1 MKKYRIATIVGT
13 RPELI
18 RLSLIIHKL
27 DNHFEHYLIHTGQNY
42 DYELNEIFFN
52 DLNIK
57 KPDYYLNANT
67 NTLGEALG
75 SIIEKSYHVLK
86 DIEPDAI
93 LVLGDTN
100 SSLSILP
107 AKRLKIPI
115 FHMEA
120 GNRCF
125 DFNVPEEINRKVADT
140 LSDINLCY
148 TENSRRYLLA
158 EGHRGDR
165 LYVTGSPMFEVLEF
179 HKSNIE
185 QSAILEKLGLEKN
198 KYFVVSL
205 HREENVDFEDCL
217 AEFMNAIELI
227 GDKYDMEIIFS
238 THPRTR
244 NRINNFNIQPS
255 NKVKLL
261 KPLGFFDYIKLQKNA
276 FCVLSDSGTISEES
290 NILNFKAVS
299 LRNSTERPEALEA
312 GSIILGGKTSSTILN
327 ALELTIDR
335 SDLNQ
340 QIRPDEYFTNNT
352 SDIVLGIIQSWIEG
366 INRLTWQ
373 KKY

>member
-18 RLSLIIHKL
+18 RLSLLIQKL
-27 DNHFEHYLIHTGQNY
+27 DNDFDHDLIHTGQNY
-42 DYELNEIFFN
+42 DYELNEIFFQ
-52 DLNIK
+52 DLNIR
-57 KPDYYLNANT
+57 KPDHYLNANT
-67 NTLGEALG
+67 ETLGDALG
-75 SIIEKSYHVLK
+75 SIIEKSYKILNEVK
-86 DIEPDAI
+86 PDAL

-165 LYVTGSPMFEVLEF
+165 LYVTGSPMYEVLKF
-179 HKSNIE
+179 HKSSIE
-185 QSAILEKLGLEKN
+185 QSSILEKLDLKKSE
-198 KYFVVSL
+198 YFVVSL
-205 HREENVDFEDCL
+205 HREENVDSKDSLCAFV
-217 AEFMNAIELI
+217 NAIELI
-227 GDKYDMEIIFS
+227 GEKYDKKIIFS

-244 NRINNFNIQPS
+244 DRINKFNIETS
-255 NKVKLL
+255 KRIKLL
-261 KPLGFFDYIKLQKNA
+261 KPLGFFDYVNLQKNA
-276 FCVLSDSGTISEES
+276 LCVLSDSGTISEES
-290 NILNFKAVS
+290 KILNFKAIS

-327 ALELTIDR
+327 ALEIT
-335 SDLNQ
+335 LNRLDQEQ
-340 QIRPDEYFTNNT
+340 QARPDEYFISNT

>member
-18 RLSLIIHKL
+18 RLSLLIQKL
-27 DNHFEHYLIHTGQNY
+27 DNNFDHYLIHTGQNY
-42 DYELNEIFFN
+42 DYELNEIFFQ

-57 KPDYYLNANT
+57 KPDHYLNANT
-67 NTLGEALG
+67 ETLGDALG
-75 SIIEKSYHVLK
+75 SIIEKSYKILNEVK
-86 DIEPDAI
+86 PDAV

-165 LYVTGSPMFEVLEF
+165 LYVTGSPMYEVLKF
-179 HKSNIE
+179 HKSGIE
-185 QSAILEKLGLEKN
+185 QSSILEKLDLKKSE
-198 KYFVVSL
+198 YFVVSL
-205 HREENVDFEDCL
+205 HREENVDSKDSLCAFI
-217 AEFMNAIELI
+217 NAIELI
-227 GDKYDMEIIFS
+227 GEKYDKEIIFS

-244 NRINNFNIQPS
+244 DRINKFNIEHSNRI
-255 NKVKLL
+255 KLL
-261 KPLGFFDYIKLQKNA
+261 KPLGFFDYVNLQKNA
-276 FCVLSDSGTISEES
+276 LCVLSDSGTISEES
-290 NILNFKAVS
+290 KILNFKAIS

-312 GSIILGGKTSSTILN
+312 GSIILGGKTPSTILN
-327 ALELTIDR
+327 ALEITLNRMDR
-335 SDLNQ
+335 DQ
-340 QIRPDEYFTNNT
+340 QTRPNEYFISNT